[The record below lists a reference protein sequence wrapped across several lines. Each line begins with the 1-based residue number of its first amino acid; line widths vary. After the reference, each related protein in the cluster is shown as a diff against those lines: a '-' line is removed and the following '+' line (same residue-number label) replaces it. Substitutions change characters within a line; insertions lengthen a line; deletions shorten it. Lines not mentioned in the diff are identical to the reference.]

1 MRVVGRRS
9 RHPKGKCKAGR
20 IGDSPGRSLAGV
32 AGIAYG
38 SGLIAPGVIGGIG
51 HAFTLTASFVL
62 VAVLTAVMGV
72 FGTVL
77 RPRPQASA
85 AQA

>member
-1 MRVVGRRS
+1 
-9 RHPKGKCKAGR
+9 
-20 IGDSPGRSLAGV
+20 V

-38 SGLIAPGVIGGIG
+38 SGLIAPGVIGGIA
-51 HAFTLTASFVL
+51 HASSLTVSFVL

-77 RPRPQASA
+77 RPRT
-85 AQA
+85 